1 MAVVTVVFGS
11 VLLGALVG
19 GPGWLALWLLHRRA
33 PAARAL
39 LPVEQGYLAL
49 VLGIG
54 IVGPVALVLAM
65 LGRFSV
71 PLLVVVMLALCVL
84 ALVASRW
91 FVAPPLKETGETET
105 HIPALAPYRDRG
117 TLAFAALLVLAAVLF
132 LRPGETLLGDGDAGV
147 YYNTGVAIAHTGGIV
162 QHDVTL
168 AGIVGDAATARHI
181 LQATPHWRYRF
192 LDGIPH
198 IGFFAL
204 GTTGDVMPQF
214 MHLWGAWL
222 AVFAGLF
229 GVPGPAY
236 APPLCGLLGV
246 AGVTLLGRRL
256 FGWPV
261 GLIAGLF
268 LTLNGIEVW
277 FVRQTY
283 TEPFQQWAL
292 LATLFGFALLEARR
306 DDGTMWLGATVA
318 AVALGNA
325 ALVHIQTLFLLPLMV
340 GYALVLWL
348 MRSWRPAHTWFFAL
362 FGGFLALTA
371 IEIGF
376 FALGYAESIFHNP
389 INKAWALRT
398 PIAAALVAGLVAL
411 VLVER
416 LRGRWLPLV
425 AAPRVQ
431 VVARVALVVAVIGYA
446 AYAYLIRPGI
456 LIGRHGGS
464 LAALAAYIGA
474 PTRPGNAANLVRLGW
489 YWSPLGILLV
499 TGGAALIVA
508 SRFNR
513 RTAGLLAFALVHM
526 AIFVDA
532 SYTKEFYIYAL
543 RRDVPVILPAFALF
557 AAYAVWNLGP
567 ALVGVARRVWRR
579 LPAVR
584 FVYLERAG
592 RVVGSLAA
600 VALVLFFVATRAG
613 TWTVNR
619 FAGSE
624 GQMAALAAK
633 FPANSLLLFTGD
645 RDQPHLLAT
654 PLTYVYGRTA
664 FVVSTENP
672 RGDLIEAW
680 LLRESATRPVYVLMG
695 DNGGKLF
702 PPRVPLVPD
711 TTIGPA
717 ITVTLRDFEA
727 LQAQKPHNP
736 QTNTL
741 HYTVYR
747 FLPPATDGALGSL
760 PRTITVGAAD
770 EQYEVQGFYA
780 IQQDLNAP
788 APYRWTGPSALVR
801 VPWTPALMQ
810 NGGTLTLHLA
820 GGKRPAGIPPAHVR
834 IAVSPGVGDDGPVLG
849 EADLPTGF
857 TDITVHVPPDALTQT
872 DSGTAL
878 IRIDSC
884 ANDDAFEKNYDVCSA
899 WSPRDFP
906 PTNYDDRKL
915 GVQMQSLTLTTP

>member
-19 GPGWLALWLLHRRA
+19 GPGWLALRLLHRFA
-33 PAARAL
+33 PATGAL
-39 LPVEQGYLAL
+39 LPVEQGYIAV

-65 LGRFSV
+65 LGHFSV
-71 PLLVVVMLALCVL
+71 PLLVVLILVLCALA
-84 ALVASRW
+84 AFASWRLVT
-91 FVAPPLKETGETET
+91 PPLEETGI
-105 HIPALAPYRDRG
+105 HIPTPAPYRDWG
-117 TLAFAALLVLAAVLF
+117 TLALAALLLLAAALF

-147 YYNTGVAIAHTGGIV
+147 YYDTGVAIARTGGIV
-162 QHDVTL
+162 QHDATL
-168 AGIVGDAATARHI
+168 VGIVGDAATARHI

-204 GTTGDVMPQF
+204 GATGDVMPQF

-256 FGWPV
+256 VGWPI

-292 LATLFGFALLEARR
+292 LAALFGFALLEERR
-306 DDGTMWLGATVA
+306 DDGTMRLGATVA

-325 ALVHIQTLFLLPLMV
+325 ALVHIQTLFLLPLV
-340 GYALVLWL
+340 VAYALVLWL

-362 FGGFLALTA
+362 FAGFLVLTA

-389 INKAWALRT
+389 INKAWALRG
-398 PIAAALVAGLVAL
+398 PIAVALVVGLVAL
-411 VLVER
+411 VIVER
-416 LRGRWLPLV
+416 GRAWWLPLV
-425 AAPRVQ
+425 TAPRTQ
-431 VVARVALVVAVIGYA
+431 VVARIALVVAVLGYA
-446 AYAYLIRPGI
+446 AYAYIIRPGI
-456 LIGRHGGS
+456 LIGGHGGS
-464 LAALAAYIGA
+464 LAALAALSAYIGA
-474 PTRPGNAANLVRLGW
+474 PTPPGNAANLVRLGW

-508 SRFNR
+508 TRFNR
-513 RTAGLLAFALVHM
+513 RTAGLLAFTLVHV
-526 AIFVDA
+526 AIFVNA

-557 AAYAVWNLGP
+557 AAYAVWEGGP
-567 ALVGVARRVWRR
+567 ALVGVARRLWRQLPDLR
-579 LPAVR
+579 L
-584 FVYLERAG
+584 EQAG
-592 RVVGSLAA
+592 RVVGSLTA

-624 GQMAALAAK
+624 GQIAALAAK

-654 PLTYVYGRTA
+654 PLTYVYGRSA
-664 FVVSTENP
+664 FVISTENP

-711 TTIGPA
+711 MTIGPT

-736 QTNTL
+736 QINTL

-747 FLPPATDGALGSL
+747 FLPPATDGALGPL
-760 PRTITVGAAD
+760 PRTITVGVAD

-780 IQQDLNAP
+780 LQQDKDAP

-820 GGKRPAGIPPAHVR
+820 GGKRPAEIPPAHVR
-834 IAVSPGVGDDGPVLG
+834 IAVSSGVGEDGPVLM
-849 EADLPTGF
+849 EADLPAGF
-857 TDITVHVPPDALTQT
+857 TDVTMYVLPGVLTQT
-872 DSGTAL
+872 DNGTAL
-878 IRIDSC
+878 IRIESC
-884 ANDDAFEKNYDVCSA
+884 ANDDAFEKNYGVCSA
-899 WSPRDFP
+899 WSPKDFP
-906 PTNYDDRKL
+906 PLTYDDRKL
-915 GVQMQSLTLTTP
+915 GVQVQSLTLTTP

>member
-1 MAVVTVVFGS
+1 MAVITVVFGS

-19 GPGWLALWLLHRRA
+19 GPGWLALRLLHRFA

-39 LPVEQGYLAL
+39 LPVEQGYIAV

-65 LGRFSV
+65 LGHLSV
-71 PLLVVVMLALCVL
+71 PLLVALIVALCALAAFASRRLVTPPSEETEMYIPPRASHRDGGTL
-84 ALVASRW
+84 ALVA
-91 FVAPPLKETGETET
+91 
-105 HIPALAPYRDRG
+105 
-117 TLAFAALLVLAAVLF
+117 LLLLAASLF

-147 YYNTGVAIAHTGGIV
+147 YYDTGVAIARTGGIV
-162 QHDVTL
+162 QHDATL
-168 AGIVGDAATARHI
+168 AGIVGDTATARHI

-246 AGVTLLGRRL
+246 ASVTLLGRRL

-292 LATLFGFALLEARR
+292 LAALFGFALLEARR
-306 DDGTMWLGATVA
+306 DDSTMRLGATVA

-325 ALVHIQTLFLLPLMV
+325 ALVHIQTLFLLPLV
-340 GYALVLWL
+340 VAYALVLWL

-389 INKAWALRT
+389 INNIWALRG
-398 PIAAALVAGLVAL
+398 PIAAALVVGLIAL
-411 VLVER
+411 AVIAR
-416 LRGRWLPLV
+416 GRGRWLAFV
-425 AAPRVQ
+425 ATARTQ
-431 VVARVALVVAVIGYA
+431 AVVRIALVIAVLGYA
-446 AYAYLIRPGI
+446 MYAYLIRPGI
-456 LIGRHGGS
+456 LIGRRGGS

-508 SRFNR
+508 TRFNR
-513 RTAGLLAFALVHM
+513 RTAGLLAFALVHV
-526 AIFVDA
+526 AIFVNT
-532 SYTKEFYIYAL
+532 SYTKESYIYAL

-557 AAYAVWNLGP
+557 AAYAVWESGP
-567 ALVGVARRVWRR
+567 ALVGVARRVWRQ
-579 LPAVR
+579 LPALR
-584 FVYLERAG
+584 LEQAG

-624 GQMAALAAK
+624 EQVAALAAK

-654 PLTYVYGRTA
+654 PLTYVYGRSA
-664 FVVSTENP
+664 FVISTENP
-672 RGDLIEAW
+672 RGDLVEAW

-711 TTIGPA
+711 MTIGPT

-736 QTNTL
+736 QINTL

-770 EQYEVQGFYA
+770 EQYEVHGFYA
-780 IQQDLNAP
+780 LQQDKDAP

-820 GGKRPAGIPPAHVR
+820 GGKRPAAIPPAHVR
-834 IAVSPGVGDDGPVLG
+834 VAVSSGVGDDGPVLV
-849 EADLPTGF
+849 EADLPAGF
-857 TDITVHVPPDALTQT
+857 TDVTVHVPPGVLTQT
-872 DSGTAL
+872 DNGTAL

-884 ANDDAFEKNYDVCSA
+884 VNIGAFEKNYGVCSA
-899 WSPRDFP
+899 WSPGDFP
-906 PTNYDDRKL
+906 PATYDDRKL